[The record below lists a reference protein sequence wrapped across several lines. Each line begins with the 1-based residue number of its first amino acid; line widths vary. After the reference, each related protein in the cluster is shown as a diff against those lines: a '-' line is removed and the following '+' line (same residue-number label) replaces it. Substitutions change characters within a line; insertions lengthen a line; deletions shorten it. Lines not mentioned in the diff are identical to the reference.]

1 MIFTEDI
8 IELPDDV
15 FRLLRDFIRDYCGL
29 YFDDTSKYLL
39 EKRLSRRVR
48 LHQLNTFLDYYRFL
62 SYDRRREA
70 ELVEVVDSLTTNE
83 TYFFREEAQLRA
95 FRDEILPGIIGP
107 GGQKTFKVWSAG
119 CSTGEEPYTIGMIL
133 SEAGFLGGAEV
144 EIIGSDINQKVLTAA
159 RRGVYRRGS
168 FRAIR
173 DDMMRKYFKEESP
186 GSFRISDDIKKLVT
200 FSHLNLFDPYR
211 LSFLKGFDVI
221 FCRNVIIYFDPES
234 KKKLIKMFYDK
245 LSPGGYLLLGH
256 AESLL
261 NVTTAFRL
269 VHLRNDMVYQKP
281 VSVRE
286 AMPIEK

>member
-29 YFDDTSKYLL
+29 YFDDSSKYLL

-95 FRDEILPGIIGP
+95 FKDEILPEILGH
-107 GGQKTFKVWSAG
+107 GGKKTLKVWSAG

-133 SEAGFLGGAEV
+133 SEAGHIGGAEV
-144 EIIGSDINQKVLTAA
+144 EIIGSDINQKVLTSA

-168 FRAIR
+168 FRTIS
-173 DDMMRKYFKEESP
+173 DGMMRKYFKEEAP
-186 GSFRISDDIKKLVT
+186 GSFRISDEIKKLVT

-211 LSFLKGFDVI
+211 L
-221 FCRNVIIYFDPES
+221 
-234 KKKLIKMFYDK
+234 
-245 LSPGGYLLLGH
+245 
-256 AESLL
+256 
-261 NVTTAFRL
+261 
-269 VHLRNDMVYQKP
+269 
-281 VSVRE
+281 
-286 AMPIEK
+286 